1 VWLGILNCHS
11 FVLYAEKVQKLGFLV
26 VWIIVVVSFV
36 SQLVTALAKVFLVIL
51 AVPLGFI
58 GTQLAGWHVE
68 GRMKRLNIDPALD
81 DMRQE
86 HILG

>member
-1 VWLGILNCHS
+1 
-11 FVLYAEKVQKLGFLV
+11 
-26 VWIIVVVSFV
+26 V
-36 SQLVTALAKVFLVIL
+36 SQLVAALAKVFLVIL